1 MSVSQP
7 DLKALLLKSGNRCAF
22 PSCGVVLFQSG
33 DAIES
38 VVNRSE
44 IAHIVAQS
52 PDGPRGQY
60 PLPREE
66 RDKESNLILLC
77 ETHHH
82 LIDSKPQY
90 YTVERL
96 RQTKEDHEARIQEAT
111 GKTVFGEDN
120 SQQRQQYVKETVYS
134 TLFNVRLPNYVYGA
148 VCGYADASHEEI
160 RKLIVPPAD
169 CTEIYPYI
177 VQGQELYAFQ
187 DLRQS
192 NSPFRKLVDSNT
204 AQPYPI
210 REWWDDPVKLL
221 WCTDLLNR
229 SLHKLTGRK
238 GLQWDK
244 EHKRYYFQPDEPG
257 KAKEVS
263 YRPLNKSMDTKQVVW
278 QPRSKRTG
286 QPRPY
291 WLHRAVSLRFH
302 RVSSLQWCLS
312 IRPEFRVTKDSIN
325 LEAAEKV
332 GSRITRKKSR
342 MYNYDLLGEVNFWR
356 DFLSD
361 SSPRITMNY
370 GQGQCVII
378 STEMMPTEIEW
389 PGIPEQ
395 YAKPFKNVEY
405 AETLFTWAEVANLES
420 DIDSSFDDSEDED
433 WEEGDEDGE

>member
-1 MSVSQP
+1 MSKKPFTVRFSTLDCPITYMALCADMPTRPMRRSVS
-7 DLKALLLKSGNRCAF
+7 LSF
-22 PSCGVVLFQSG
+22 
-33 DAIES
+33 
-38 VVNRSE
+38 
-44 IAHIVAQS
+44 H
-52 PDGPRGQY
+52 
-60 PLPREE
+60 
-66 RDKESNLILLC
+66 
-77 ETHHH
+77 
-82 LIDSKPQY
+82 
-90 YTVERL
+90 
-96 RQTKEDHEARIQEAT
+96 RQTSLR
-111 GKTVFGEDN
+111 
-120 SQQRQQYVKETVYS
+120 
-134 TLFNVRLPNYVYGA
+134 
-148 VCGYADASHEEI
+148 
-160 RKLIVPPAD
+160 
-169 CTEIYPYI
+169 IYPYI

-420 DIDSSFDDSEDED
+420 AIDSSSDNNEDED